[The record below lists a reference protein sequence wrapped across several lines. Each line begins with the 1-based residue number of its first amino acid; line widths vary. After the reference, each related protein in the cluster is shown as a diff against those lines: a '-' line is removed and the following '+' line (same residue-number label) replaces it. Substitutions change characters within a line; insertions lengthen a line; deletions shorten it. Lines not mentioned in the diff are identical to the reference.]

1 MYFSIPIR
9 SVVKVYQTEGLLSV
23 IRRSFVFI
31 GKKVF
36 SYETYYLLEQSVQDL
51 ELHHGK
57 HVPVMPGST
66 TKLVTS
72 NLQAD
77 ELAREYEDFRPYHIS
92 AHQMLD
98 AGATVLCV
106 YIGKEFANMGWFAT
120 TDSAKKTFN
129 DIPYH
134 VDFDNKEACLGGSY
148 TTPKYRRQG
157 MRIYGNRFRNKALK
171 ELGIVTRKMAVRTNN
186 IIGLKASNATPG
198 HRVYARAHCIRFLAF
213 TFWKEIPMGIP
224 LQDIVGSKPD

>member
-1 MYFSIPIR
+1 MYFSTLIR
-9 SVVKVYQTEGLLSV
+9 RIAKVYQSEGLSSV
-23 IRRSFVFI
+23 IRRSFMFMV
-31 GKKVF
+31 KRVF

-51 ELHHGK
+51 ELHGEK
-57 HVPVMPGST
+57 HVSAMPGST
-66 TKLVTS
+66 TRLVTS

-77 ELAREYEDFRPYHIS
+77 ELAREYEDFRLYHIN

-98 AGATVLCV
+98 AGATVLCI

-148 TTPKYRRQG
+148 TAPKYRRQG
-157 MRIYGNRFRNKALK
+157 MRIYGSSLRNKALK
-171 ELGIVTRKMAVRTNN
+171 EMGIVTRKMAVRTNN
-186 IIGLKASNATPG
+186 YAGLKASNATPG
-198 HRVYARAHCIRFLAF
+198 HRVYARARCIRFLAF